1 MNGQT
6 GDATGVSTMRLYGA
20 SVALVSGGYSLYQ
33 ATTGMAT
40 SATGM
45 MGTGMTGSAWFM
57 AALGVVVLVHG
68 AVLLTPAATALGR
81 ASGPLM
87 VVYSV
92 LMLVNQA
99 WLATTG
105 RGGMM
110 NGSTMNDGS
119 MSDGM
124 QSGMDAAMGADAG
137 MVAIAVL
144 MLASGVIMT
153 QRSEML

>member
-1 MNGQT
+1 MNDQMGE
-6 GDATGVSTMRLYGA
+6 ARGVSTMRLYGA

-33 ATTGMAT
+33 ATTGMAM
-40 SATGM
+40 SGM
-45 MGTGMTGSAWFM
+45 GASGSAWFM

-68 AVLLTPAATALGR
+68 AVLLTPAVAALGR

-87 VVYSV
+87 VGYAV
-92 LMLVNQA
+92 LMLLNQA
-99 WLATTG
+99 WLATAG
-105 RGGMM
+105 GGMAADGTM
-110 NGSTMNDGS
+110 NGGV
-119 MSDGM
+119 
-124 QSGMDAAMGADAG
+124 QSGMDTAMGADAG

>member
-1 MNGQT
+1 MNDQMGE
-6 GDATGVSTMRLYGA
+6 ARGVSTMRLYGA

-33 ATTGMAT
+33 ATTGMAM
-40 SATGM
+40 SGM
-45 MGTGMTGSAWFM
+45 GASGSAWFM

-68 AVLLTPAATALGR
+68 AVLLTPAVAALGR

-87 VVYSV
+87 VGYAV
-92 LMLVNQA
+92 LMLLNQA
-99 WLATTG
+99 WLATAG
-105 RGGMM
+105 GGMAADGTM
-110 NGSTMNDGS
+110 NG
-119 MSDGM
+119 GM
-124 QSGMDAAMGADAG
+124 QSGMDTAMGADAG

>member
-33 ATTGMAT
+33 ATTGMAM
-40 SATGM
+40 SGM
-45 MGTGMTGSAWFM
+45 GASGSAWFM

-110 NGSTMNDGS
+110 NGSTMNDVS

-153 QRSEML
+153 QRHEMM

>member
-1 MNGQT
+1 MNDQMGN
-6 GDATGVSTMRLYGA
+6 ARRVSTMRLYGA

-40 SATGM
+40 SGTGM

-68 AVLLTPAATALGR
+68 AVLLTPAASSLGR

-87 VVYSV
+87 VVYAV

-99 WLATTG
+99 WLATAWG
-105 RGGMM
+105 GGMT
-110 NGSTMNDGS
+110 GGGTMNDGS
-119 MSDGM
+119 MR
-124 QSGMDAAMGADAG
+124 SGMDAAMGADAG

-153 QRSEML
+153 QRKEMM

>member
-33 ATTGMAT
+33 ATTGMAV
-40 SATGM
+40 SGM
-45 MGTGMTGSAWFM
+45 GASGSAWFM

-68 AVLLTPAATALGR
+68 AVLLTPAVAALGR

-87 VVYSV
+87 VGYAV
-92 LMLVNQA
+92 LMLLNQA
-99 WLATTG
+99 WLATAG
-105 RGGMM
+105 GGMAADGTM
-110 NGSTMNDGS
+110 NG
-119 MSDGM
+119 GM
-124 QSGMDAAMGADAG
+124 QSGMDTAMGADAG